1 MALSQ
6 TSLEIDTLTVET
18 LFNRGPLLSTTQAYL
33 PVMSNIGGFSQWINQ
48 PVSSIYYPYFRSY
61 PNPII
66 LLEPANR
73 ILQASEKLST
83 SLVYNINVLSTF
95 ENFNYST
102 LVVLSNIDSST
113 VSTYRSTFSND
124 DMTSL
129 NRNTIISDKLFED
142 LSGLL
147 TTSTMFRT
155 DNFSYNASTLIRVGS
170 EYYNKGAPRYIG
182 SGLSSMFNYTL
193 NEDSNYL
200 LSVYRSVLDNS
211 SNDSSNLT
219 TAFRERRGSL
229 TDNVNNLAGK
239 LETGSSFSTLYSDSN
254 SSFLAYVSSLSS
266 SEFFFDTYINSF
278 STSVFTGFND
288 YIIPTLG
295 PDISTSIS
303 SLIIQSS
310 TFNSS
315 LTSSIT
321 PSTLSIPL
329 LVFSSLFGNRLA
341 LNNNLYVR
349 INYIPGF
356 SSVNFRFSTI
366 LNPIFNPLSVSTN
379 LEGYQYLSTSKPL
392 IISSLSTLIPE
403 LLTSGTLSSLR
414 LLNSKISSILSS
426 VQINTSTIIGMAYP
440 YVTAPGISSFS
451 TLFAS
456 QVKSTRVDY
465 GDRISS
471 ALIPFYGNLSNVNS
485 IPGLSSIAIA
495 GSNVGIS
502 LSNQIPIITRFVN
515 VDYPLYE
522 VGFLSSYNINY
533 INLSTQ
539 INSNTK
545 DFIQRGV
552 VEYSSIYFQYQRIF
566 APVANIGLTIN
577 QVIAE
582 PADEFPEGGL
592 IYQANSNFS
601 TLDRTTNIILDTLRG
616 SNSYF
621 TPLTIIPDY
630 STSIYSLPPGVI
642 PKDGDQYLLRS
653 TFFIT
658 VQASTFNYQTP
669 NFNVSTLCV
678 GTSSSSYKLEVD
690 GGTQITPYSIDTNYF
705 LLGNS
710 YPKIYSQ
717 NTGCISLHDPY
728 DINEYYYNYLNY
740 AFGTAIFENS
750 MIVTGYNIE
759 TSNYRSQIIPLNKSE
774 ISTFEY
780 FDNNGDLVFNSP
792 ISSSFEF
799 YTLPAGYGTGVQ
811 GFDPTVGNIQSFY
824 RAPYYFHFQIPFQFP
839 LPENRLNY
847 IMYTSNILSTDYK
860 LLNFPPL
867 YTSLATYYSFGPVT
881 SFTTNGSYYLLTATS
896 NTYSNYHANIWNPVS
911 TDTYYTLCV
920 TSNIDFLNL
929 QNEQFSTPM
938 ISDPPVELHDSL
950 WTGKNWLVAGDGV
963 YTSPDALSWNQVL
976 PTSSERLLHYRSM
989 DFNGEDIMLA
999 HVSSSPRYIEFLKS
1013 SDYGNTWAKISTI
1026 ALPSFQTSYSDI
1038 SITSSVVYSVNLKWA
1053 FSKWSAYINSFDS
1066 SYSHIFTS
1074 YNGGI
1079 TWSGSDINN
1088 DYSIPDRDTANV
1100 LFQPIENI
1108 KPSIELPNFHIYAR
1122 DDPVRNPRTNT
1133 LSVRFSSI
1141 IFNEGD
1147 FTIKRRYNS
1156 LLRGVMGIN
1165 TIYPT
1170 YSLDIAIGDARKPS
1184 GTLWINPSDRRIK
1197 TDITDADSKKVAS
1210 ELTAVR
1216 LVEYKWKELYRITHH
1231 LSAEPTIGFI
1241 SQEIEPIYP
1250 SSIHY
1255 SEESGFTDF
1264 RTLDTDQL
1272 FKAKF
1277 GLTQQL
1283 LKRASTLQSR
1293 IDTLLRAS
1301 I

>member
-33 PVMSNIGGFSQWINQ
+33 PVMSSIGGFSQWINQ
-48 PVSSIYYPYFRSY
+48 PVSSIYYPFFRSY
-61 PNPII
+61 NNPII
-66 LLEPANR
+66 LLEPANL

-83 SLVYNINVLSTF
+83 SLRYNTDVLSTF
-95 ENFNYST
+95 EFFNYST

-113 VSTYRSTFSND
+113 VSIYRSTYSND
-124 DMTSL
+124 
-129 NRNTIISDKLFED
+129 NTIALDRNAIITDKLSED
-142 LSGLL
+142 LPGLL
-147 TTSTMFRT
+147 VTSTMFRT
-155 DNFSYNASTLIRVGS
+155 DNFSYTASTLITIGS
-170 EYYNKGAPRYIG
+170 NYYKNGAPRYIG
-182 SGLSSMFNYTL
+182 AALSSMYNFTL
-193 NEDSNYL
+193 NTDSNDN
-200 LSVYRSVLDNS
+200 LSTYRGILDNS
-211 SNDSSNLT
+211 SNDSSTLKLV
-219 TAFRERRGSL
+219 FRERRLVL
-229 TDNVNNLAGK
+229 TDLVTNLSGT
-239 LETGSSFSTLYSDSN
+239 LETGSSFSTLYEYSN
-254 SSFLAYVSSLSS
+254 SSFLAHVSSLSS

-278 STSVFTGFND
+278 STSLYTTID
-288 YIIPTLG
+288 EYIVPTLG
-295 PDISTSIS
+295 PDISTSLS
-303 SLIIQSS
+303 SLINQNS
-310 TFNSS
+310 TLYSS
-315 LTSSIT
+315 LISSISPT
-321 PSTLSIPL
+321 TLSIPL
-329 LVFSSLFGNRLA
+329 VAFSNSITFRMQ
-341 LNNNLYVR
+341 LNNTSFNT

-356 SSVNFRFSTI
+356 SSINFRFSSI
-366 LNPIFNPLSVSTN
+366 LNPIFDPLSVSTN
-379 LEGYQYLSTSKPL
+379 LLGYQYVSTNSQGST

-403 LLTSGTLSSLR
+403 LLTSGTISSLR
-414 LLNSKISSILSS
+414 LLNSNISSILSS
-426 VQINTSTIIGMAYP
+426 VNFNTSTIIGMAYP

-456 QVKSTRVDY
+456 QIESTIVDY

-471 ALIPFYGNLSNVNS
+471 ILLPFYLNLTNVNS
-485 IPGLSSIAIA
+485 IPGLSTLAKA

-502 LSNQIPIITRFVN
+502 LSIQLPEITRFVN
-515 VDYPLYE
+515 IDYPNFE
-522 VGFLSSYNINY
+522 IGFLSSFNINY

-552 VEYSSIYFQYQRIF
+552 VEYSSIYFQYLGIWL
-566 APVANIGLTIN
+566 PISTISEKIGE
-577 QVIAE
+577 VVRE
-582 PADEFPEGGL
+582 PDEDFPEGGL

-601 TLDRTTNIILDTLRG
+601 TLEHSTNIILDTVRG
-616 SNSYF
+616 SNSLF
-621 TPLTIIPDY
+621 TDLRIIPDY
-630 STSIYSLPPGVI
+630 STSIYSFPPGVI
-642 PKDGDQYLLRS
+642 PEDGDQYLLRS

-669 NFNVSTLCV
+669 NFNVSTLYV
-678 GTSSSSYKLEVD
+678 GTSNSEYKLEVN
-690 GGTQITPYSIDTNYF
+690 GGTSITPYSIDTNYF
-705 LLGNS
+705 LLGNKF
-710 YPKIYSQ
+710 PAMYSEAD
-717 NTGCISLHDPY
+717 GPSALLDPY
-728 DINEYYYNYLNY
+728 EINVNNPTPDLYY
-740 AFGTAIFENS
+740 AFGTAIFENT
-750 MIVTGYNIE
+750 MIITGYNIDMG
-759 TSNYRSQIIPLNKSE
+759 NYRSQLIPLNKSQ

-780 FDNNGDLVFNSP
+780 SGLTSP
-792 ISSSFEF
+792 ISNSFEF
-799 YTLPAGYGTGVQ
+799 YTLPVGYGAGEQ
-811 GFDPTVGNIQSFY
+811 GFDPTIGNIQSFY
-824 RAPYYFHFQIPFQFP
+824 RAPYYFHFQIPFQ
-839 LPENRLNY
+839 LPTAPERINY
-847 IMYTSNILSTDYK
+847 VMYTSNILSNNYIQTGFNDVVT
-860 LLNFPPL
+860 PL
-867 YTSLATYYSFGPVT
+867 DTYISLGPVT

-896 NTYSNYHANIWNPVS
+896 NTYNNYSNVWNPILS
-911 TDTYYTLCV
+911 TTYYTLLV

-963 YTSPDALSWNQVL
+963 YISQDALSWDQVL

-989 DFNGEDIMLA
+989 DFNGQDIMLA

-1013 SDYGNTWAKISTI
+1013 SDYGNTWGN
-1026 ALPSFQTSYSDI
+1026 TSYLSLPNTTKTYNDVGVS
-1038 SITSSVVYSVNLKWA
+1038 SIVYSVNVKWA
-1053 FSKWSAYINSFDS
+1053 FNAWTAYINSFDGG
-1066 SYSHIFTS
+1066 YAHIFKS
-1074 YNGGI
+1074 ANNGI
-1079 TWSGSDINN
+1079 TWTDINTGST
-1088 DYSIPDRDTANV
+1088 SIPDRDTVNV

-1122 DDPVRNPRTNT
+1122 DDPVRNPTTNT

-1184 GTLWINPSDRRIK
+1184 GTVWINPSDRRIK
-1197 TDITDADSKKVAS
+1197 TDIINADSEKIAS

-1216 LVEYKWKELYRITHH
+1216 LVNYKWKELYRKTHH
-1231 LSAEPTIGFI
+1231 LSVEPTTGFI
-1241 SQEIEPIYP
+1241 SQEIESIYP
-1250 SSIHY
+1250 SSIYY
-1255 SEESGFTDF
+1255 SEESGFADF

-1293 IDTLLRAS
+1293 IDMLLRAS